1 MTLRV
6 AVVDD
11 EPVARRRMRRMLR
24 REPDVDVVAE
34 SGDGRAAVEAIVTHR
49 PDVVFLDVQMPE
61 FDGFE
66 VVRQIGAGLVPAVV
80 FVTAFDQYALRA
92 FEVHAIDYLLKPFTP
107 ERLHQAVEQV
117 RARLGDRGREAATD
131 SRLAALLDEFQDRG
145 RYLQRVPVR
154 AGARIVILDTGDVD
168 WIQAADNYVLFHSGG
183 REYLMRET
191 LARLEQELD
200 PRQFVRIHRSALV
213 RLDRI
218 GEMLPSVHGD
228 FRVTLKTGV
237 QLTLSRHYRE
247 RVERVLRRP
256 L

>member
-6 AVVDD
+6 AIVDD

-34 SGDGRAAVEAIVTHR
+34 SGDGRAAIEAIGTHR
-49 PDVVFLDVQMPE
+49 PDLVFLDVQMPE

-66 VVRQIGAGLVPAVV
+66 VVREIGTGFVPAIV

-107 ERLHQAVEQV
+107 ERLHQAVEQA
-117 RARLGDRGREAATD
+117 RARLGTRGREAATD
-131 SRLAALLDEFQDRG
+131 PRLAALLDEFQERG
-145 RYLQRVPVR
+145 RYLQRIPVR
-154 AGARIVILDTGDVD
+154 AGARIVILNADDVD
-168 WIQAADNYVLFHSGG
+168 WIQAADNYVLFHASG

-191 LARLEQELD
+191 LVRLEQELD

-237 QLTLSRHYRE
+237 QLTLSRYYRE

>member
-24 REPDVDVVAE
+24 REPELDVVAE
-34 SGDGRAAVEAIVTHR
+34 AGDGRAAIEAIVTHR
-49 PDVVFLDVQMPE
+49 PDLVFLDVQMPE
-61 FDGFE
+61 LDGFD
-66 VVRQIGAGLVPAVV
+66 VVREIGDRVPAVV

-107 ERLHQAVEQV
+107 ERLHQSVEQV
-117 RARLGDRGREAATD
+117 RLRMSTGRRESTVD
-131 SRLAALLDEFQDRG
+131 PRLAALLDEVQERG

-154 AGARIVILDTGDVD
+154 AGARIVLLDTSEVD
-168 WIQAADNYVLFHSGG
+168 WIQAADNYVLFHSAG

-191 LARLEQELD
+191 LVRLEQELD

-228 FRVTLKTGV
+228 FRVTLKNGA

-247 RVERVLRRP
+247 RVERILRRP

>member
-1 MTLRV
+1 M
-6 AVVDD
+6 
-11 EPVARRRMRRMLR
+11 
-24 REPDVDVVAE
+24 
-34 SGDGRAAVEAIVTHR
+34 
-49 PDVVFLDVQMPE
+49 
-61 FDGFE
+61 
-66 VVRQIGAGLVPAVV
+66 VPAVV

-107 ERLHQAVEQV
+107 ERLHQSVEQV
-117 RARLGDRGREAATD
+117 RLRLGGARREATAD
-131 SRLAALLDEFQDRG
+131 PRLVALLDEVHERG

-154 AGARIVILDTGDVD
+154 AGARIVLLDTADVD
-168 WIQAADNYVLFHSGG
+168 WIQAADNYVLFHSAG

-191 LARLEQELD
+191 LVRLEQELD
-200 PRQFVRIHRSALV
+200 PSQFVRIHRSALV

-228 FRVTLKTGV
+228 FRVTLKSGA

>member
-6 AVVDD
+6 AIVDD

-24 REPDVDVVAE
+24 REDDLDVVAE
-34 SGDGRAAVEAIVTHR
+34 AGDGRGAIEAIVTHR
-49 PDVVFLDVQMPE
+49 PDLVFLDVQMPE

-66 VVRQIGAGLVPAVV
+66 VVREVGTQVPAVV
-80 FVTAFDQYALRA
+80 FVTAFDRYALRA
-92 FEVHAIDYLLKPFTP
+92 FEVHAVDYLLKPFTP
-107 ERLHQAVEQV
+107 ERLHDAVEQV
-117 RARLGDRGREAATD
+117 RQ
-131 SRLAALLDEFQDRG
+131 RLAGGRREPAPDPKIVALLAEVHDRG

-154 AGARIVILDTGDVD
+154 AGARIVLLDTSEVD
-168 WIQAADNYVLFHSGG
+168 WIQAADNYVLFHAAG
-183 REYLMRET
+183 REYLLRET
-191 LARLEQELD
+191 LVQLEQELD

-228 FRVTLKTGV
+228 FRVTLKNGA

-247 RVERVLRRP
+247 RVERVLRRA